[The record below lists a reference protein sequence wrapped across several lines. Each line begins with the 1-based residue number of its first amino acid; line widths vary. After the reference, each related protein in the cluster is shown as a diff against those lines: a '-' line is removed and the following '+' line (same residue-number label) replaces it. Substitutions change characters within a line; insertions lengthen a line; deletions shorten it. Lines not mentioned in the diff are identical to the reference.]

1 MNRMYRNTYAEI
13 DLNAIKENL
22 HAIQINLGSKKRII
36 PVLKANAYG
45 HGSVKVAEYLEEVG
59 YDIFA
64 VALLEEAM
72 ELRASGVRA
81 TILVL
86 GWVAPHYAHLAV
98 KHDFILTVFQ
108 KQWLKEVEA
117 LALQDTL
124 QIHIKLD
131 TGMGRNG
138 LRNEAEVSGFLSQ
151 LSEMQFIKV
160 TGLYTHFASADYKDS
175 AYYKEQ
181 MHKFNQL
188 VEIIFQIYKKES
200 LMIHVGNSG
209 ASIQH
214 AMDMPT
220 YSRVGVSL
228 YGMYPSS
235 DIKAANLIKLKPA
248 LALKSEIVH
257 VKKMHQ
263 GDRVSYGGSYI
274 AKEGDWIGTVAI
286 GYADGWLR
294 KLQGSTVL
302 VAGKRMSIVGR
313 ICMDM
318 LMIKLDQHYKVGT
331 EVTLIG
337 KNGNAVISIDEIA
350 ERLETINYEVT
361 TNITSRVPRIYK

>member
-1 MNRMYRNTYAEI
+1 MYRNTYAEI

-22 HAIQINLGSKKRII
+22 QAIQINLGSKKRMI

-45 HGSVKVAEYLEEVG
+45 HGSVKVAEYLEELG

-72 ELRASGVRA
+72 ELRESGIKA

-86 GWVAPHYAHLAV
+86 GWVAPPYAHIAV
-98 KHDFILTVFQ
+98 KHNFILTVFQ
-108 KQWLKEVEA
+108 KQWLEELDA
-117 LALQDTL
+117 LDLQGTL

-138 LRNEAEVSGFLSQ
+138 LRNEEEVNTFLSQ
-151 LSEMQFIKV
+151 LSEMQLIKV
-160 TGLYTHFASADYKDS
+160 AGLYTHFASADYKDS

-181 MHKFNQL
+181 MNKFNQL
-188 VEIIFQIYKKES
+188 VKIIFQVYPEET

-214 AMDMPT
+214 ALDMPT

-228 YGMYPSS
+228 YGLYPSL
-235 DIKAANLIKLKPA
+235 DIKVANLVKLKPA
-248 LALKSEIVH
+248 LALKSEIIH
-257 VKKMHQ
+257 IKKMHE
-263 GDRVSYGGSYI
+263 GDKVSYGGSYI

-294 KLQGSTVL
+294 KLQGSSVL
-302 VAGKRMSIVGR
+302 VAGKRMRIVGR

-318 LMIKLDQHYKVGT
+318 MMIKLDQHYEVGT

-337 KNGNAVISIDEIA
+337 NSEGAVISIDEVA
-350 ERLETINYEVT
+350 ERLETINYEVS